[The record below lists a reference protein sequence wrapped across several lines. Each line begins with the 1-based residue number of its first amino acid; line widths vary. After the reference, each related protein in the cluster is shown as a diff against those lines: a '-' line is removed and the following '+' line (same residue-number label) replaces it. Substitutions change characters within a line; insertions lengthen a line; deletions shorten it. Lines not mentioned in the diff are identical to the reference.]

1 MHALRLA
8 DRSELGANFANW
20 PHDNR
25 WILAIGDRT
34 DQTGLK
40 TAGEILPEW
49 IDSKNDFTCQ
59 QIN

>member
-1 MHALRLA
+1 MHALRSV
-8 DRSELGANFANW
+8 DRLELGANFANW
-20 PHDNR
+20 PRDNR

-40 TAGEILPEW
+40 TAREILLEW
-49 IDSKNDFTCQ
+49 IDSKNDFVCQ